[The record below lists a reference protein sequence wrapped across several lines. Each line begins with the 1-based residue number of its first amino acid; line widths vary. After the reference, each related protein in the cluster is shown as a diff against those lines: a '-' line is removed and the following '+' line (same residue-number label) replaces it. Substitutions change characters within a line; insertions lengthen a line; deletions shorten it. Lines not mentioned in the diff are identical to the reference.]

1 MKGFALHLKRLVG
14 LGCAVASLS
23 AVFGIA
29 VASAS
34 AATLTGAGST
44 FVAPIEAEWGSAWG
58 NATGN
63 SVQYQVVGSGA
74 GIKDITNR
82 LVDFGAS
89 DAPLT
94 PAQEAACK
102 GCYQIPWALSGD
114 GIGYHLIGVHGLR
127 LTGRVVAEIYL
138 GQITNWSDPQI
149 KALNRG
155 KSLPNLAITPLHR
168 SDGSGTTYAFTDY
181 ESRVSSSFRTRIGT
195 STSVSWPVGPGAS
208 GNAGVVALLD
218 ATNGAIS
225 YNEVSY
231 LIAHHEPAAA
241 IRNAAGRWEY
251 PNINQIETAARTVK
265 RVPANN
271 EMHIVDPPK
280 SAKNAYPISTFT
292 YAIVPGNAKQ
302 GTLLR
307 QFIYYVLGPGQRF
320 GPALDFAPIP
330 AVVLRASKATV
341 ANIQ

>member
-1 MKGFALHLKRLVG
+1 LQLKRLVG
-14 LGCAVASLS
+14 LGCAALS
-23 AVFGIA
+23 VSVVFGVA
-29 VASAS
+29 AASAS

-58 NATGN
+58 NSTGN
-63 SVQYQVVGSGA
+63 TVQYQVVGSGA

-89 DAPLT
+89 DAPLN
-94 PAQEAACK
+94 PAQTAACH

-114 GIGYHLIGVHGLR
+114 GIGYHLRGVHGLR
-127 LTGRVVAEIYL
+127 LTGGVVAAIYL
-138 GQITNWSDPQI
+138 GQIRNWRDPRI
-149 KALNRG
+149 KALNKG
-155 KSLPNLAITPLHR
+155 KNLPNLAITPLHR

-181 ESRVSSSFRTRIGT
+181 ESRVSSAFKSRIGT
-195 STSVSWPVGPGAS
+195 STSVSWPVGPGGN
-208 GNAGVVALLD
+208 GNAGVVSLLD
-218 ATNGAIS
+218 STNGAIS

-241 IRNAAGRWEY
+241 IKNAAGRWEY
-251 PNINQIETAARTVK
+251 PNINQIENAARTVK

-302 GTLLR
+302 GALLR
-307 QFIYYVLGPGQRF
+307 QFISYVLGAGQRF

-330 AVVLRASKATV
+330 NVVLRASKATV
-341 ANIQ
+341 ARIQ